1 MKKSLLF
8 IFFCCMGFVAKAQTI
23 EEIEILTAKDIV
35 PTSIVDVPTAYQN
48 GSIVT
53 IRLGETA
60 TYSTVTITNK
70 ETGEQ
75 VYSMIYAGTD
85 HIQLDL
91 KEETKGTYT
100 LLLNIQGVKYTG
112 EFTL

>member
-8 IFFCCMGFVAKAQTI
+8 ILFCCMGFVAKAQTI
-23 EEIEILTAKDIV
+23 EEIKILDANEIV
-35 PTSIVDVPTAYQN
+35 PVCIFDAPTAYQN
-48 GSIVT
+48 GTTIN

-60 TYSTVTITNK
+60 TSTVTVINK
-70 ETGEQ
+70 ETGAPA
-75 VYSMIYAGTD
+75 YSMIYAGTD

-91 KEETKGTYT
+91 KEETKGAYT

-112 EFTL
+112 ELTL

>member
-8 IFFCCMGFVAKAQTI
+8 IFFCCMSFVAKAQTI

-48 GSIVT
+48 GSILT

-91 KEETKGTYT
+91 SIYS
-100 LLLNIQGVKYTG
+100 IAKYTRSKIYRR
-112 EFTL
+112 THTVTSV

>member
-8 IFFCCMGFVAKAQTI
+8 ILFCCMGFLAKAQTI
-23 EEIEILTAKDIV
+23 EEIKILVANEIVNVCIFDA
-35 PTSIVDVPTAYQN
+35 PTAYQN
-48 GSIVT
+48 GTTIN

-60 TYSTVTITNK
+60 TSTVTVINK
-70 ETGEQ
+70 ETGEPA
-75 VYSMIYAGTD
+75 YSMIYAGTD

-91 KEETKGTYT
+91 KEETKGAYT

-112 EFTL
+112 ELTL

>member
-8 IFFCCMGFVAKAQTI
+8 ILFCCMGFVAKAQTI
-23 EEIEILTAKDIV
+23 EEIKILDANEIV
-35 PTSIVDVPTAYQN
+35 PVCIFDAPTAYQN
-48 GSIVT
+48 GTTIN

-60 TYSTVTITNK
+60 TSTVTVINK
-70 ETGEQ
+70 ETGELA
-75 VYSMIYAGTD
+75 YSMIYAGTD

-91 KEETKGTYT
+91 KEETKGAYT

-112 EFTL
+112 ELTL

>member
-8 IFFCCMGFVAKAQTI
+8 IFFCCMSFVAKAQTI
-23 EEIEILTAKDIV
+23 EEIKILDTNEIV
-35 PTSIVDVPTAYQN
+35 PVCIFDAPTAYQN
-48 GSIVT
+48 GTTIN

-60 TYSTVTITNK
+60 TSTVTVINK
-70 ETGEQ
+70 ETGEPA
-75 VYSMIYAGTD
+75 YSMIYAGTD

-91 KEETKGTYT
+91 KEETKGAYT

-112 EFTL
+112 ELTL

>member
-8 IFFCCMGFVAKAQTI
+8 IFFCCMSFVAKQHT
-23 EEIEILTAKDIV
+23 L
-35 PTSIVDVPTAYQN
+35 
-48 GSIVT
+48 
-53 IRLGETA
+53 ETA

>member
-8 IFFCCMGFVAKAQTI
+8 ILFCCMGFVAKAQTI
-23 EEIEILTAKDIV
+23 EEIKILDANEIV
-35 PTSIVDVPTAYQN
+35 PICIFDAPTAYQN
-48 GSIVT
+48 GTTIN

-60 TYSTVTITNK
+60 TSTVTVINK
-70 ETGEQ
+70 ETGEPA
-75 VYSMIYAGTD
+75 YSMIYAGTD

-91 KEETKGTYT
+91 KEETKGAYT

-112 EFTL
+112 ELTL

>member
-8 IFFCCMGFVAKAQTI
+8 ILFCCMGFVAKAQTI
-23 EEIEILTAKDIV
+23 EEIKILDANEIV
-35 PTSIVDVPTAYQN
+35 PVCIFDAPTAYQN
-48 GSIVT
+48 GTTIN

-91 KEETKGTYT
+91 KEETKGAYT

-112 EFTL
+112 ELTL